1 MHPAKKIPEV
11 VLASSTGPR
20 SMPAIGFGTAANKF
34 EPHVL
39 KTAVVE
45 AIKLGYRHF
54 DTASMYGSEQ
64 TLGEAIQ
71 EALGLGLVASRDQVF
86 VTSKLWITDAQNLQ
100 LKYLDLY
107 LIHWPISAKARNIG
121 VPTECRVPYA
131 HGLQG
136 CVCSHG
142 SSGGSRIL
150 SLGGPI
156 NKGSCWGSNHVFE
169 SKVLQEIAE
178 EWGKTIAQV
187 SITNTMTARKRNP
200 TLTVYRQLYVLD
212 GCIKQGQHLL
222 FKSYNK
228 ERLKQNVD
236 IFDWELSEIHIEKIN
251 RIPQRKMMLREDLVS
266 ANGPSHYKSLE
277 DLWDQSYKP
286 FDLCYIFLGILGME
300 CASCIKFLN
309 RGSDFGCGFFMFGRF
324 LPVFNLLG
332 LFSVFILGLKVLQV
346 GVHSEFSME
355 FLFDFRGNQEISE
368 IGFVRSVVLVMMSE
382 TSPNADCL
390 LLSKNAN
397 VEERDHVGINDNG
410 DGDSDSDDDG
420 DGDNIENVGYGEDVE
435 FEVFA
440 LKKKMV
446 NIEKNVI
453 NGDLFPIKD

>member
-1 MHPAKKIPEV
+1 MTNAPNVSAAAKKIPEV

-121 VPTECRVPYA
+121 VPTECRVTYA

-136 CVCSHG
+136 CVGSHG
-142 SSGGSRIL
+142 RMPETRPHQIH
-150 SLGGPI
+150 
-156 NKGSCWGSNHVFE
+156 WTSNHVFE

-187 SITNTMTARKRNP
+187 CIRWVYQAGA
-200 TLTVYRQLYVLD
+200 TLAV
-212 GCIKQGQHLL
+212 
-222 FKSYNK
+222 KSYNK

-236 IFDWELSEIHIEKIN
+236 IFDWELSEIDIEKIN

-286 FDLCYIFLGILGME
+286 FDLCYTRKNWQE
-300 CASCIKFLN
+300 N
-309 RGSDFGCGFFMFGRF
+309 YRF
-324 LPVFNLLG
+324 YC
-332 LFSVFILGLKVLQV
+332 K
-346 GVHSEFSME
+346 
-355 FLFDFRGNQEISE
+355 
-368 IGFVRSVVLVMMSE
+368 
-382 TSPNADCL
+382 C
-390 LLSKNAN
+390 
-397 VEERDHVGINDNG
+397 
-410 DGDSDSDDDG
+410 
-420 DGDNIENVGYGEDVE
+420 
-435 FEVFA
+435 
-440 LKKKMV
+440 
-446 NIEKNVI
+446 
-453 NGDLFPIKD
+453 